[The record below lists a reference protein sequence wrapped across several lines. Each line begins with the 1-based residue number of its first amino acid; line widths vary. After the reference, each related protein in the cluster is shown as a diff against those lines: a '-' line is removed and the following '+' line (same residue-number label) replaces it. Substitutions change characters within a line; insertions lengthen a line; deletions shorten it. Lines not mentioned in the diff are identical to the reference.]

1 MSQSAATGTT
11 RSGGTGLG
19 HSVREFLQYIP
30 AGDTI
35 PDETWRSRHRKIL
48 WLIVAH
54 VPFLVLI
61 GLFEGTESLVTGATL
76 PAFEPSHVFLEA
88 GVLLVFAALGYTS
101 RLPRRA
107 RTAIA
112 SMGLLTASA
121 VLVHFSGGFIEAHF
135 HFFVVMA
142 VVAIYEDWLPFLVGI
157 LFVTV
162 EHSVFGLY
170 NPSEMYNHTAAV
182 ENPLAWA
189 VVHAIFILGLA
200 GALMAHWYSTE
211 VSREEVHEQ
220 LAAVEAKTEQIDDLE
235 ARREE
240 IEAEMAEAERLKAEA
255 EARQE
260 EVEALVT
267 HLEAKADAYSEGMS
281 RAAEGD
287 LTVRL
292 DPDSESDAM
301 TQIGESFNRMLDE
314 TAEAMWEIQSF
325 ADTVATASEEASS
338 GTAEARDASSEVSE
352 SIQTIASGADEQR
365 EMLEQVAD
373 EMTDLS
379 ATVEEAAASASEIA
393 ERSREM
399 TDVADEGQS
408 TAEDAIADA
417 REVQSAIDET
427 VANVESLDDQM
438 AEIGEIIELI
448 GDIAEQTNM
457 LALNANIEAAR
468 AGDGGGGDGFAVVA
482 NEVKQLAEETQQSAT
497 EIEQLIQ
504 ETQSQT
510 AATVEEARAAESY
523 MAESVDAVEDVVA
536 AFDTVA
542 DNARATDS
550 GIQEVRDTT
559 DDQAAS
565 TEEVVAMVEEVADIS
580 RSTAGET
587 QQASAAAEE
596 QTASISQVTSNV
608 ESLRDRATRLQELI
622 ETFDVGESAAA
633 GTSGGRGAHL
643 ADGGTEF

>member
-1 MSQSAATGTT
+1 MSQQSASNT
-11 RSGGTGLG
+11 GGTFGVALDQ
-19 HSVREFLQYIP
+19 SIREFLHYIP

-48 WLIVAH
+48 SLIVIH
-54 VPFLVLI
+54 VPFLILL
-61 GLFEGTESLVTGATL
+61 GLYEGTESLVTGATL
-76 PAFEPSHVFLEA
+76 PAYEPSHVVLEA

-157 LFVTV
+157 LFVAV
-162 EHSVFGLY
+162 EHSVFGLV
-170 NPSEMYNHTAAV
+170 NPGEMYNHPAAV
-182 ENPLAWA
+182 ENPLVWA
-189 VVHAIFILGLA
+189 TIHAVFILGLA

-220 LAAVEAKTEQIDDLE
+220 LAAVEAKRDEIDDLQ
-235 ARREE
+235 ARREA
-240 IEAEMAEAERLKAEA
+240 IEEEKAEAERLKSEA
-255 EARQE
+255 EARQQ
-260 EVEALVT
+260 EVEALVS
-267 HLEAKADAYSEGMS
+267 HLESKADAYSVTMS
-281 RAAEGD
+281 QAAEGD

-292 DPDSESDAM
+292 DPESQSDAM
-301 TQIGESFNRMLDE
+301 TQIAASFNEMLDE
-314 TAEAMWEIQSF
+314 TADAMQEIQSF
-325 ADTVATASEEASS
+325 ADTVATASEEAST
-338 GTAEARDASSEVSE
+338 GTAEASDASGEVSE
-352 SIQTIASGADEQR
+352 SIQAIASGADEQR
-365 EMLEQVAD
+365 EMLEQVSG

-393 ERSREM
+393 TRSREM
-399 TDVADEGQS
+399 TEVAEEGES
-408 TAEDAIADA
+408 TAEAAIEDA
-417 REVQSAIDET
+417 REVQAAIDET
-427 VANVESLDDQM
+427 VENVESLDAQM

-448 GDIAEQTNM
+448 SDIAEQTNM

-468 AGDGGGGDGFAVVA
+468 AGDGGGGEGFAVVA

-510 AATVEEARAAESY
+510 EETVEEARAAEAY
-523 MAESVDAVEDVVA
+523 MDESVDAVEDVVT
-536 AFDTVA
+536 AFETVA
-542 DNARATDS
+542 ENAEATDS

-580 RSTAGET
+580 RSTASET
-587 QQASAAAEE
+587 EQASAAAEE
-596 QTASISQVTSNV
+596 QTASLSQVNSTV
-608 ESLRDRATRLQELI
+608 ESLRDQTTRLQGLI
-622 ETFDVGESAAA
+622 ETFDVGRSDA
-633 GTSGGRGAHL
+633 SGVTEGRRKNL
-643 ADGGTEF
+643 ADGGQPE

>member
-11 RSGGTGLG
+11 RSGETGLE
-19 HSVREFLQYIP
+19 HSVREFLHYIP

-35 PDETWRSRHRKIL
+35 PDETWRRRHRN
-48 WLIVAH
+48 IVAVVLAH
-54 VPFLVLI
+54 VPVLLLL
-61 GLFEGTESLVTGATL
+61 GLYEGTESLVTGATI
-76 PAFEPSHVFLEA
+76 PAIPLSTILLELAVVVAIA
-88 GVLLVFAALGYTS
+88 GLSVIPKLD
-101 RLPRRA
+101 RRV
-107 RTAIA
+107 RTALA
-112 SMGLLTASA
+112 STSLLSCSV

-135 HFFVVMA
+135 HFFVAMA
-142 VVAIYEDWLPFLVGI
+142 VIAIYEDWVPFALGI
-157 LFVTV
+157 GYVVLT
-162 EHSVFGLY
+162 HGVFGMI
-170 NPSEMYNHTAAV
+170 NPERVYNHTAAIN
-182 ENPLAWA
+182 NPWVWGLIHG
-189 VVHAIFILGLA
+189 VFVLGLA
-200 GALMAHWYSTE
+200 AALMSHWYSTE
-211 VSREEVHEQ
+211 RSREEVQ
-220 LAAVEAKTEQIDDLE
+220 SRLAEVQDKTAEIDDLE

-240 IEAEMAEAERLKAEA
+240 IEAEKAEAERLKAEA

-260 EVEALVT
+260 EVEALVS

-301 TQIGESFNRMLDE
+301 TQIGESFNQMLDE
-314 TAEAMWEIQSF
+314 TAEAMREIQSF
-325 ADTVATASEEASS
+325 ADTVATASEEASA
-338 GTAEARDASSEVSE
+338 GTEEARDASSEVSE

-365 EMLEQVAD
+365 EMLEQVSD

-399 TDVADEGQS
+399 TDVAEEGQS

-417 REVQSAIDET
+417 REVQAAIDET

-438 AEIGEIIELI
+438 AEIGEIIGLI

-482 NEVKQLAEETQQSAT
+482 NEVKQLAEETRQSAT

-510 AATVEEARAAESY
+510 AETVEEARAAESY
-523 MAESVDAVEDVVA
+523 MAESVGAVEDVVA

-580 RSTAGET
+580 RSTAGEA

-608 ESLRDRATRLQELI
+608 DSLRDQATRLQDLI
-622 ETFDVGESAAA
+622 ETFDVGGVEGAVA
-633 GTSGGRGAHL
+633 SGGRGANIV
-643 ADGGTEF
+643 DGGRLE